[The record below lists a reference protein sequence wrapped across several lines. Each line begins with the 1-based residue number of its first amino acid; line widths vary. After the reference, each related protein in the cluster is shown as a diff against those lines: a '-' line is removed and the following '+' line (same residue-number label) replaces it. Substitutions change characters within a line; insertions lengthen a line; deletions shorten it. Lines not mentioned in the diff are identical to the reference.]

1 MCKPARNQCR
11 RFPIRGIDVVCCL
24 VFCSSATYAS
34 APTPR
39 PPGRVR
45 SFEQVFGV
53 DIRSATPDQALTP
66 NLEQK
71 AEAEAAYMEGVA
83 LEDEGDL
90 EGAFDAYNNALRLDP
105 GGDPALAVR
114 MANEFAKRDDVPT
127 GINILKDL
135 AKARPDD
142 ADAFIGLAN
151 FYFDLLKKPA
161 LAVGYAEQAMRLS
174 GTNLDVYESLFN
186 IYVALHRRHDAEA
199 LLQRAQKIGGQTA
212 TFWLTLADLGI
223 RLYSNEK
230 SGFEATHAAVVAPF
244 LKKAGELADDDPD
257 IISKIGDAYVQINDV
272 TAAIPFY
279 LQAIE
284 LNKGNPDTRYKLAQ
298 SFLKTGHRNDAIH
311 ALEELLQANPLRLEA
326 YEFLARL
333 YQDGGNRE
341 QALASYQQAILI
353 APNDP
358 ENYLH
363 AAEMQ
368 LELHKFDDAIAML
381 QDARRRFSIPQITY
395 ALAISLSS
403 AKRYSEA
410 LPVFEAALQEAKAL
424 NQTDVLDAGFYFNY
438 GAAAEQSNLV
448 DKAATLLRRSIDLD
462 PSKAAQ
468 AYNYLGYMW
477 VDRNMNLEEAGS
489 MIKRALEIEPNNGAY
504 LDSLGWYYY
513 RTGDFPHAVSALL
526 RAVSLTK
533 PEDPVVFEH
542 TGDAYHALGNLG
554 QAQLYWQKALH
565 LDPNNQE
572 LATKLEQSKTK
583 LSSNPNPTSSP
594 EKTEGN

>member
-1 MCKPARNQCR
+1 
-11 RFPIRGIDVVCCL
+11 
-24 VFCSSATYAS
+24 
-34 APTPR
+34 
-39 PPGRVR
+39 
-45 SFEQVFGV
+45 
-53 DIRSATPDQALTP
+53 
-66 NLEQK
+66 LEQK

-90 EGAFDAYNNALRLDP
+90 EGAFDAYNNALRLDA

-114 MANEFAKRDDVPT
+114 MANEYAKRDDVPT

-135 AKARPDD
+135 AKARPDN

-151 FYFDLLKKPA
+151 FYFELLKKPA
-161 LAVGYAEQAMRLS
+161 LAVTYAEQALRLS

-199 LLQRAQKIGGQTA
+199 LLQRALKIDGQTA
-212 TFWLTLADLGI
+212 AFWLTLADLGI

-230 SGFEATHAAVVAPF
+230 SGFESAHAATVTPF
-244 LKKAGELADDDPD
+244 LKKAGELANNDPD
-257 IISKIGDAYVQINDV
+257 IISKIGDGYVEINDV
-272 TAAIPFY
+272 STAIPYY

-381 QDARRRFSIPQITY
+381 QDARRRFTIPQITY

-410 LPVFEAALQEAKAL
+410 LPVFEDALQEAKAL

-448 DKAATLLRRSIDLD
+448 DKAAALLRQSIDLD

-513 RTGDFPHAVSALL
+513 RSGDFSRAVSSLL

-533 PEDPVVFEH
+533 PEDPVVYEH

-565 LDPNNQE
+565 LDPSNQE

-583 LSSNPNPTSSP
+583 LSSNPTPTPSP

>member
-1 MCKPARNQCR
+1 MCKPTRTQCR
-11 RFPIRGIDVVCCL
+11 RFPIQGIGVICCL
-24 VFCSSATYAS
+24 VFCCFATYAS
-34 APTPR
+34 TPTPR

-45 SFEQVFGV
+45 SFEQAFGV

-66 NLEQK
+66 SLEQK
-71 AEAEAAYMEGVA
+71 AEAEADYMEGVA

-114 MANEFAKRDDVPT
+114 MANEYAKREDVPT

-142 ADAFIGLAN
+142 ADAFIGLAD

-161 LAVGYAEQAMRLS
+161 LAVGYAEQALRLS

-186 IYVALHRRHDAEA
+186 IYVALHRRRDAEA
-199 LLQRAQKIGGQTA
+199 LLQRAQKIDGQTA
-212 TFWLTLADLGI
+212 TFWLTLADLSI

-230 SGFEATHAAVVAPF
+230 TGFEAARATAVTPF
-244 LKKAGELADDDPD
+244 LKKAGDLANDDPD
-257 IISKIGDAYVQINDV
+257 IISKIGDAYVEINDV
-272 TAAIPFY
+272 SAAIPYY

-284 LNKGNPDTRYKLAQ
+284 LNKGNPETLYKLAQ

-311 ALEELLQANPLRLEA
+311 ALEELVQANPLRLEA

-403 AKRYSEA
+403 AKRYSES
-410 LPVFEAALQEAKAL
+410 LPIFEAALQEAKAL

-477 VDRNMNLEEAGS
+477 VDRNMNLEEGGS

-513 RTGDFPHAVSALL
+513 RTGDFPHAVTALL

-565 LDPNNQE
+565 LDPSNQE
-572 LATKLEQSKTK
+572 LGTKLEQSKTK
-583 LSSNPNPTSSP
+583 LSSNPSPTPSP
-594 EKTEGN
+594 EKTDGN